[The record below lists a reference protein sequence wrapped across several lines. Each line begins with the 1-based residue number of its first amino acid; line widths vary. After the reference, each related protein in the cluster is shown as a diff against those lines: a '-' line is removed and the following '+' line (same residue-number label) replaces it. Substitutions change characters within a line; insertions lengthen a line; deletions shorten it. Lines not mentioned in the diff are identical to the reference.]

1 MSPQT
6 LNINQFEQAPLKGAL
21 DMGIMNSKVITG
33 IVSENQA
40 TALLPGQRVK
50 LDTTAQEFI
59 PSFVAAGD
67 TDLAVG
73 YVIYNSRNSANLV
86 AGQPVEVAGNF
97 GPVMWMEAD
106 DAIGAQAVVYFN
118 TTGLKVDTTAGSD
131 KKVGIALDGA
141 VADGDLIRVII
152 LEPGAPNA

>member
-1 MSPQT
+1 MSPNI
-6 LNINQFEQAPLKGAL
+6 NINQFEQAPIKGAL
-21 DMGIMNSKVITG
+21 DLAIMNGKVITG
-33 IVSENQA
+33 IVSANQA

-67 TDLAVG
+67 TEVAVG

-106 DAIGAQAVVYFN
+106 DAIAAGATVYFN
-118 TTGLKVDTTAGSD
+118 TTGLKVDTTAGGD

-141 VADGDLIRVII
+141 AADGDLIRVII
-152 LEPGAPNA
+152 IEPGAVNA

>member
-1 MSPQT
+1 MSQT
-6 LNINQFEQAPLKGAL
+6 FNINQFAQVPLKGAL
-21 DMGIMNSKVITG
+21 DLGIMNSKVITG

-40 TALLPGQRVK
+40 TDLVPGQRVK

-67 TDLAVG
+67 TEVAFG
-73 YVIYNSRNSANLV
+73 YVIYNSRNSANLE
-86 AGQPVEVAGNF
+86 AGQPVEVASNF

-106 DAIGAQAVVYFN
+106 EAIAAGATVYFN
-118 TTGLKVDTTAGSD
+118 TTGIKVDVQAGSD

-141 VADGDLIRVII
+141 LADGDLIRVII
-152 LEPGAPNA
+152 TTPVAINT